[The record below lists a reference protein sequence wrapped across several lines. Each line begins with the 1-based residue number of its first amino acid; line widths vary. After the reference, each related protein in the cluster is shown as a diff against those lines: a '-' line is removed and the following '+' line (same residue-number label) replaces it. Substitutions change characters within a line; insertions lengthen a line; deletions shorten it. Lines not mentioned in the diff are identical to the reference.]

1 MAAKETTRYT
11 DFNRP
16 HALVDNRIRSQ
27 FNANFPFNKVGVL
40 PLVSYFY
47 PACILK
53 KHWFGPHSCRD
64 SSLIVIPWA
73 EINDSCRLYGPT
85 SQCENSRPSSLPVRV
100 VRAVSEE
107 GRFQLT
113 VSLAMSNSFKPLL
126 CHSSK
131 LPLSDVFFR
140 KGRLQPL
147 LFHPTP
153 IRVLFLPEFLK
164 YLSIDFQLSL

>member
-1 MAAKETTRYT
+1 MRIFRSTKLGSFRWSPIFT
-11 DFNRP
+11 P
-16 HALVDNRIRSQ
+16 HVLKTLIRASQLPRLKSRQLRSITLVVYMVQ
-27 FNANFPFNKVGVL
+27 LA
-40 PLVSYFY
+40 
-47 PACILK
+47 
-53 KHWFGPHSCRD
+53 
-64 SSLIVIPWA
+64 
-73 EINDSCRLYGPT
+73 
-85 SQCENSRPSSLPVRV
+85 CENSRPSSLPVRV
-100 VRAVSEE
+100 ARAVSEE

-113 VSLAMSNSFKPLL
+113 VSQAMSNSFKPLL